1 MVDLVDKLR
10 AADMLDCLVLQHAH
24 LGSQVPQIMD
34 IRQAVDEAC
43 RFYTELRRLGVPLE
57 YLDLGGG
64 LGIDYTGEAR
74 ANDNSMNYTMEEYC
88 TNVVET
94 VKYQMDEAEVP
105 HPTLVTESGRAIVAY
120 SSMLLSGHFW
130 KPAISTRAAPL
141 TPEDDDHHMLSD
153 MAAISGL
160 SDPGARVQECLN
172 DAEYYREELRALF
185 RRGVIGIEEVARA
198 EQIFLYI
205 RGAYQG
211 CGATAPR

>member
-1 MVDLVDKLR
+1 MTGNWADSSGDRSTFGLTTKEVVDLIDKLR
-10 AADMLDCLVLQHAH
+10 DADMLDCLVLQHAH

-120 SSMLLSGHFW
+120 SSMLLSDILEASYFD
-130 KPAISTRAAPL
+130 RAAPL
-141 TPEDDDHHMLSD
+141 TPEADDHHMLSD
-153 MAAISGL
+153 MAAISGYFVAAQ
-160 SDPGARVQECLN
+160 GAGMPE
-172 DAEYYREELRALF
+172 
-185 RRGVIGIEEVARA
+185 RRRILPRGIARHVPPWCD
-198 EQIFLYI
+198 
-205 RGAYQG
+205 RH
-211 CGATAPR
+211 

>member
-1 MVDLVDKLR
+1 MAFWRARPGINCVLVIESPGEADTVIAEAKRLGEKPALGVRIKLTRRVTGNWADSSGDRSTFGLTTKEVVDLVDKLR

-120 SSMLLSGHFW
+120 SSMLAVGHSG
-130 KPAISTRAAPL
+130 S
-141 TPEDDDHHMLSD
+141 
-153 MAAISGL
+153 
-160 SDPGARVQECLN
+160 Q
-172 DAEYYREELRALF
+172 LF
-185 RRGVIGIEEVARA
+185 RPRSPADAR
-198 EQIFLYI
+198 
-205 RGAYQG
+205 R
-211 CGATAPR
+211 